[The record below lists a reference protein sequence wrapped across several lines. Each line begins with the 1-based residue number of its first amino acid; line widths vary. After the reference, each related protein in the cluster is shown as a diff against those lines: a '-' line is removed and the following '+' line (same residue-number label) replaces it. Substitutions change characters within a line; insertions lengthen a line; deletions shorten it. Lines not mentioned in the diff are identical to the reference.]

1 MSKEWTTNL
10 EGKHNTGLSLMMFAI
25 MLLTLIVLAVFQSS
39 ALLTW
44 SYDLP
49 VSSYSATISSTAE
62 QWHALMERAGLA
74 EFSQSMTERVQSLHD
89 DWPVS
94 E

>member
-1 MSKEWTTNL
+1 MSKEWTTSL
-10 EGKHNTGLSLMMFAI
+10 EGKHNTVLSFKVFAI
-25 MLLTLIVLAVFQSS
+25 MLLTLIVLAMFQSS
-39 ALLTW
+39 ALVTW

-62 QWHALMERAGLA
+62 QWHALMERTGLA
-74 EFSQSMTERVQSLHD
+74 EFSESITDRVQSLHD